1 MGVQV
6 PTYIQYIMV
15 NGVLVKGIAFLRLPG
30 AAIFFI
36 LSKLSGTKRQKK
48 RLWSQQYMQVRHF
61 YTLYHLTGRP
71 STLCVH
77 LHSDSSR
84 PPVLPVR
91 SLSKGWPVAGLQRV
105 VPTPW
110 GNMPSATTVQIALHL
125 SSAEL
130 LLPKGL

>member
-61 YTLYHLTGRP
+61 HVLFHLTGRP
-71 STLCVH
+71 CTLCVK
-77 LHSDSSR
+77 LPADAAR
-84 PPVLPVR
+84 PLVLPV
-91 SLSKGWPVAGLQRV
+91 
-105 VPTPW
+105 
-110 GNMPSATTVQIALHL
+110 
-125 SSAEL
+125 
-130 LLPKGL
+130 